1 MEVTQD
7 TKIGAIIEDSLKEA
21 ITYKEYIELVK
32 TLVEN
37 ESTTGLDKS
46 EAMVN
51 YTMLN
56 DRRMK
61 RWDKTVKV
69 SDEAKRR
76 LERFDKKVTWLV
88 ITESWCGDAAHVVP
102 VINKIAELHS
112 NIDLKL
118 VLRDDNDELMNQ
130 FLTNGG
136 RAIPKLIMLDK
147 ETNEV
152 LGTYG
157 PRPSEATK
165 MVNDFKQ
172 SHGKLT
178 PEFKEDLQR
187 WYNSD
192 KGQNTIENL
201 LQLLEV

>member
-7 TKIGAIIEDSLKEA
+7 NNIGAIIEESLKEA